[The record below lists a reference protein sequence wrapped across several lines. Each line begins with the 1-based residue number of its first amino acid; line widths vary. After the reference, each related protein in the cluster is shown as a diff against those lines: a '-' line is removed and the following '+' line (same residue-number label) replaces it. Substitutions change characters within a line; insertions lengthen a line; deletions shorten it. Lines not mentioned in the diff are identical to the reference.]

1 MRLRRLVFL
10 TSTLLLLCAFAAGQ
24 TRSSESADDK
34 AKKKKAMDEMVVQML
49 DGAINDAGGLRLPGN
64 RAVIDA
70 MTADVYWKFDE
81 KRARELFHNAANELV
96 TFNAEAEKEAAE
108 STDPNFLVSFGPN
121 DPTDPRT
128 DVLNFVAK
136 HDVDLALELLL
147 QTRSAQLADA
157 MAKAAAAGGAY
168 DFTSPTNTMDNV
180 RAMQEAQLEE
190 SFAQRSAMNDPDKIV
205 KLIKDSM
212 TKGVTTGL
220 IQMLQNLNQKDAKKA
235 ADLGS
240 DVIAKLSDAD
250 MVKNQNDMRTAL
262 SYLQYAARPVAPP
275 GSPGAAYKTFAFAD
289 AQMKGLAGKMVDAL
303 LVPSKSMMAMTMI
316 TQAIPTLEKFVPERV
331 PALKARDAENKKSLP
346 TEMRASVTQ
355 SSLWNQ
361 STTPEERLAS
371 CFDSRGWTQST
382 TPEEILAQLPKM
394 TNENDKRN
402 AYSQLANKIGQIPD
416 EARAKKLIDQI
427 PDDKTRASAQEQF
440 DTARAGR
447 AVSAGK
453 IDEARRLIGQMTN
466 RRQQIP
472 LLIGLATQT
481 QRKGTEKD
489 IATAKELMLDAKR
502 LVKDFPDD
510 EDDMAD
516 LMTVVR
522 GYGAVDTDAAFRL
535 FEPLVEEFNS
545 TIQAAAI
552 LSKYNKRDRTFKHGE
567 LVLRAGN
574 GGFNPANVMLFRYT
588 QQLQALGKADFER
601 MSQIADRFTRS
612 DVRTI
617 VRLFVLQGYMTPDP
631 KPAPPPPPAGIPGL
645 GSGTVRP

>member
-10 TSTLLLLCAFAAGQ
+10 TSTLLLLCAFAAAQ
-24 TRSSESADDK
+24 TLGGESADDK
-34 AKKKKAMDEMVVQML
+34 ARKKKAMDELVVQML
-49 DGAINDAGGLRLPGN
+49 DGAVNDAGGLRLPGN

-70 MTADVYWKFDE
+70 MAADLYWKFDE
-81 KRARELFHNAANELV
+81 KRARELFHNAASEIVNYNTE
-96 TFNAEAEKEAAE
+96 TEKERAE
-108 STDPNFLVSFGPN
+108 STTPDYNVF
-121 DPTDPRT
+121 DQDDPRNEI
-128 DVLNFVAK
+128 LQLIAK
-136 HDVDLALELLL
+136 HDAGLALEVLL
-147 QTRSAQLADA
+147 QTRSARLADS
-157 MAKAAAAGGAY
+157 MARAAAAGGVVEVSNS
-168 DFTSPTNTMDNV
+168 TSSIDNA
-180 RAMQEAQLEE
+180 RSMQETQLEE
-190 SFAQRSAMNDPDKIV
+190 NFSQRAAANDPDKII
-205 KLIKDSM
+205 KIIKDSM
-212 TKGVTTGL
+212 AKGVTTGL

-289 AQMKGLAGKMVDAL
+289 AQVKNLAGKMVDAL

-346 TEMRASVTQ
+346 TEMKAGV
-355 SSLWNQ
+355 NQ
-361 STTPEERLAS
+361 ATLGNATTTPE
-371 CFDSRGWTQST
+371 D
-382 TPEEILAQLPKM
+382 ILAQLPKIA
-394 TNENDKRN
+394 NENDKRN
-402 AYSQLANKIGQIPD
+402 ALSILASKIGQIPD

-427 PDDKTRASAQEQF
+427 PDDKIRTQAQEQF
-440 DTARAGR
+440 DANRAGR
-447 AVSAGK
+447 AISAGK
-453 IDEARRLIGQMTN
+453 VDEARRLIGQMTN
-466 RRQQIP
+466 RRQEIP
-472 LLIGLATQT
+472 LLVGLATQM

-489 IATAKELMLDAKR
+489 IATAKEMMSDAKR

-522 GYGAVDTDAAFRL
+522 GYGAVDPDTAFRL

-545 TIQAAAI
+545 TIQAAAV
-552 LSKYNKRDRTFKHGE
+552 LSKYNKRDRTFKRGE

-588 QQLQALGKADFER
+588 QQLQALGKADLEH